1 MGLRNAN
8 FQAKANIKK
17 AAQEEVLTVIFN
29 SWVFF
34 FYLFF
39 RILPLIE
46 IFHLLRSLCGLNLEL
61 VLLGT

>member
-34 FYLFF
+34 FIYSSGSC
-39 RILPLIE
+39 P
-46 IFHLLRSLCGLNLEL
+46 
-61 VLLGT
+61 